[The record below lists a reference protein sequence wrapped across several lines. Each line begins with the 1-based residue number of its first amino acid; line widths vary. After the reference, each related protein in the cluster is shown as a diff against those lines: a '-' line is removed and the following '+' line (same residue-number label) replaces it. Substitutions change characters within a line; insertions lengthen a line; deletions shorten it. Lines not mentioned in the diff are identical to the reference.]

1 MKVIGTDFK
10 EYTIEPRA
18 DLSEA
23 YLEDA
28 DLRWASL
35 RDANLYRAYLIRTDL
50 REANLSDANL
60 RGAVWNGETVF
71 PKGFEIPE
79 RVGLRL
85 LRRRL

>member
-18 DLSEA
+18 DLSGADLSEA

-35 RDANLYRAYLIRTDL
+35 RGANLYRAYLIRTDL
-50 REANLSDANL
+50 REANLSGLFGMVRLSFQKDL
-60 RGAVWNGETVF
+60 RFLKEWD
-71 PKGFEIPE
+71 
-79 RVGLRL
+79 LDC
-85 LRRRL
+85 

>member
-35 RDANLYRAYLIRTDL
+35 RGANLYRAYLIRTDL
-50 REANLSDANL
+50 REANLSGLFGMVRLSFQKDL
-60 RGAVWNGETVF
+60 RFLKEWD
-71 PKGFEIPE
+71 
-79 RVGLRL
+79 LDC
-85 LRRRL
+85 

>member
-35 RDANLYRAYLIRTDL
+35 RGANLYRAYLIRTDL
-50 REANLSDANL
+50 REANLSGLFGMVRLSFQKD
-60 RGAVWNGETVF
+60 
-71 PKGFEIPE
+71 
-79 RVGLRL
+79 LRL
-85 LRRRL
+85 LKEWDLDC